1 MSEGSVDTLLA
12 TKYLSGVALTLLLY
26 DHVIHFDREIE
37 FIWLEPASLLSVF
50 VMCELW
56 VREIGLIYIMTGF
69 VLSFGGTIAC
79 AIRAAAALASSVE
92 AVPVLDICEF
102 PVKSWFETASWSVVI
117 VYDLFVLIMVVVNAL
132 GKPRRSDVDII
143 KSLYTDGFLI
153 FLAFLVLRIS
163 RLLPSIF
170 GNGGD
175 MLLTPLVSW
184 ALEGVLNTRLYYKI
198 KQVELNHMHWTP
210 YLVDN
215 QSRTRAVLIYE
226 ETEMECI

>member
-56 VREIGLIYIMTGF
+56 VREIGLIYIMTVG
-69 VLSFGGTIAC
+69 VTYM
-79 AIRAAAALASSVE
+79 AIL
-92 AVPVLDICEF
+92 
-102 PVKSWFETASWSVVI
+102 
-117 VYDLFVLIMVVVNAL
+117 
-132 GKPRRSDVDII
+132 
-143 KSLYTDGFLI
+143 
-153 FLAFLVLRIS
+153 
-163 RLLPSIF
+163 

-210 YLVDN
+210 YPVDN

-226 ETEMECI
+226 ETEMEYI